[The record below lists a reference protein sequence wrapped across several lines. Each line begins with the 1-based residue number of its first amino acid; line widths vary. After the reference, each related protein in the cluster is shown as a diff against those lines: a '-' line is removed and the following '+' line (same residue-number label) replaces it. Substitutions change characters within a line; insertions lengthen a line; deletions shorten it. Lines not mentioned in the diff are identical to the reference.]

1 MMNRYQPGERV
12 KVNSLAAKKATIVE
26 ILPNGEYKVS
36 IDGAVRMKIFKEI
49 DLMRLKEG
57 TSITIARLKAC
68 GFVELN
74 HTPLTDTYKIL
85 SADHCTSITRFRIN
99 NSFTLSAAHDE
110 HHAMISVDTMEEIQ
124 TIFDMLNIKIKAV

>member
-49 DLMRLKEG
+49 DLMRLK
-57 TSITIARLKAC
+57 AC

-99 NSFTLSAAHDE
+99 NSFTSSAAHDE